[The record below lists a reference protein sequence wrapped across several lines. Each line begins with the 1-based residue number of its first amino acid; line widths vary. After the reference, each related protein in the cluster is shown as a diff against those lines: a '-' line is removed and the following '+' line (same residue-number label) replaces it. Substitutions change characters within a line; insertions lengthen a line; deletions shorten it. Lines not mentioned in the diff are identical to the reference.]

1 MKNIINY
8 QEKWPGEKVL
18 IENLILD
25 PENIRLEIE
34 NGSQDEI
41 INDLFINEDAMGILE
56 SIYQNGYFPDE
67 PPVAVKEKGRTLVLE
82 GNRRVVALKAMLS
95 PGIAPVKY
103 ETRIKRFMEN
113 SIPIE
118 EISVH
123 IATSRDDAMEY
134 LAAKHTKTTRKPW
147 STLRRA
153 YFFYAQKEKG
163 QSVEKL
169 IERYKGVDIPAYIRM
184 HEMHHIAISLE
195 NISEEV
201 RKRISNK
208 GIFNISTLER
218 FYLDKYIQDKTGII
232 FDKITGEVNAPNTLD
247 FDKVYSRVVTD
258 IATGIATSRKE
269 LSKELDRQKYI
280 DSVIREVLEGKELNK
295 GKSKPAAAF
304 KEKKLVAQ
312 RQKGLIS
319 KKIESNLDSPGI
331 DRVLWELQNIDYIK
345 FPNATADTLRTF
357 LEIVLKKYLEQIK
370 SLPSS
375 KNGGFISLSHVLGK
389 MKTDLNKISNHRV
402 VQVINEIEKDKW
414 YLDSINHN
422 PDVFA
427 TKDRVKDAWDQI
439 YPLIKFIFDDYQQ
452 RL

>member
-1 MKNIINY
+1 
-8 QEKWPGEKVL
+8 
-18 IENLILD
+18 
-25 PENIRLEIE
+25 
-34 NGSQDEI
+34 
-41 INDLFINEDAMGILE
+41 
-56 SIYQNGYFPDE
+56 
-67 PPVAVKEKGRTLVLE
+67 
-82 GNRRVVALKAMLS
+82 
-95 PGIAPVKY
+95 
-103 ETRIKRFMEN
+103 
-113 SIPIE
+113 
-118 EISVH
+118 
-123 IATSRDDAMEY
+123 
-134 LAAKHTKTTRKPW
+134 
-147 STLRRA
+147 
-153 YFFYAQKEKG
+153 
-163 QSVEKL
+163 
-169 IERYKGVDIPAYIRM
+169 
-184 HEMHHIAISLE
+184 
-195 NISEEV
+195 V
-201 RKRISNK
+201 RKKISNK

-232 FDKITGEVNAPNTLD
+232 FDKITGEVNVPNTLD
-247 FDKVYSRVVTD
+247 FDKVYSRVITD

-295 GKSKPAAAF
+295 GKNKPATAF
-304 KEKKLVAQ
+304 KEKRLVAQ

-331 DRVLWELQNIDYIK
+331 DRVLWELQNIDYTK

-389 MKTDLNKISNHRV
+389 MKTDLNKILNHRI
-402 VQVINEIEKDKW
+402 VQVINEIEKNKW

-452 RL
+452 RLEEDN